1 MDFSALDPNGR
12 ASTLWAV
19 PVHLDPYDRFIMAVS
34 VVADQAGF
42 KAPAITAGATELFF
56 RNGLGR
62 T

>member
-1 MDFSALDPNGR
+1 MDFSALDPNGP
-12 ASTLWAV
+12 AWALRTV
-19 PVHLDPYDRFIMAVS
+19 PVRLDPYDRFMMAVL

-56 RNGLGR
+56 RHGLGG